1 MHLTIGMHK
10 PRRERPT
17 IGVNWQ
23 YAVQCNIVAVLDKV
37 TGGSKGLGLCT
48 TQRFIEQ
55 GHRLIVLSRSEGE
68 LGDLLA
74 AHPEWL
80 YWIKADFADT
90 ASIAKAFEQVNAIS
104 QSLDALILNTAQTIP
119 MSFAQMKIADLEQNI
134 SVNVTSAL
142 LCLQYSLE
150 LLRGGRAIFIST
162 ESVDKPF
169 PLLSV
174 YAATKAAVE
183 TAFTGLRGEL
193 YQEFKIQLTTLR
205 AGYMADTAFG
215 EAWPAEAAAT
225 FFKLA
230 EESGSLR
237 AGGSPMPTSRVAAM
251 IEHIIEL
258 PKDVTINKL
267 DVRSGDSF

>member
-1 MHLTIGMHK
+1 MNNKTIL
-10 PRRERPT
+10 
-17 IGVNWQ
+17 I
-23 YAVQCNIVAVLDKV
+23 

-48 TQRFIEQ
+48 TR
-55 GHRLIVLSRSEGE
+55 RLLEKGTQVIVLSRSEGE
-68 LGDLLA
+68 LGELLA
-74 AHPEWL
+74 AYPKQLHWL
-80 YWIKADFADT
+80 RADFADT
-90 ASIAKAFEQVNAIS
+90 ASISGAFEQVRAITPK
-104 QSLDALILNTAQTIP
+104 LDALILNAAQTVP
-119 MSFAQMKIADLEQNI
+119 MPFAQMKIADLEQNI

-142 LCLQYSLE
+142 LCLQYSLA

-183 TAFTGLRGEL
+183 TTFNGLRGEL
-193 YQEFKIQLTTLR
+193 YKDFNIQLTTLR

-215 EAWPAEAAAT
+215 EAWPPEMAAS

-237 AGGSPMPTSRVAAM
+237 AGGSPMPTSRVSAM

-258 PKDVTINKL
+258 PKDVTINRL

>member
-1 MHLTIGMHK
+1 MNKRISMTSK
-10 PRRERPT
+10 T
-17 IGVNWQ
+17 
-23 YAVQCNIVAVLDKV
+23 VLV

-48 TQRFIEQ
+48 TQRLLEKSY
-55 GHRLIVLSRSEGE
+55 RVIVLSRSQGE
-68 LGDLLA
+68 LGELLKSYPN
-74 AHPEWL
+74 HL
-80 YWIKADFADT
+80 HWIRADFADKE
-90 ASIAKAFEQVNAIS
+90 SIAEAFKQIS
-104 QSLDALILNTAQTIP
+104 NVSSKIDALVLNAAQTIP
-119 MSFAQMKIADLEQNI
+119 MPFAQMKISDLEQNI
-134 SVNVTSAL
+134 SVNITSAL

-183 TAFTGLRGEL
+183 TAFNGLRAEL
-193 YQEFKIQLTTLR
+193 YKDFNIQLTSLR

-215 EAWPAEAAAT
+215 EAWPPEMAAT

-237 AGGSPMPTSRVAAM
+237 SGGSPMPSSRVAAM

-258 PKDVTINKL
+258 PQDVTINRL
-267 DVRSGDSF
+267 DVRSGDSS